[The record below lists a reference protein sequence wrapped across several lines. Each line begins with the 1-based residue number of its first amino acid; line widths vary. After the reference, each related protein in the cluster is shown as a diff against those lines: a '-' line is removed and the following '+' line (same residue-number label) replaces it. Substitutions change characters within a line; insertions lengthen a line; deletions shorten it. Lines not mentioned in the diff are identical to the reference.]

1 MFGYIALSTYH
12 TRRICLIAYLPFYS
26 NDKQNVL
33 ATTTTLLLFMQNNF
47 RERMDNRSITD
58 IDAFIC
64 IMFCFLCKSYTERF
78 GHLSVRQMAVIY
90 EHDSWEKIQ
99 YFNTVLRI

>member
-12 TRRICLIAYLPFYS
+12 TRQICLIAYLPFYS

-33 ATTTTLLLFMQNNF
+33 ATTTLLLFMQNNF
-47 RERMDNRSITD
+47 GERMDNRTITD

-90 EHDSWEKIQ
+90 EHDSWEKYSISTQ
-99 YFNTVLRI
+99 FYASR